1 MTTPNRMRDA
11 VAADLAATVRD
22 ARGDADTDRL
32 TTALLDWDEHHRYLV
47 GLHDD
52 ATKAVY
58 YDRMVSLV
66 HSFPVPDGHV
76 DAHGVESER
85 AHDRDAVAAYV
96 HERGPTHWDWLHPRY
111 RWVFDDEM
119 AVDDAEI
126 DDRGVT
132 QSRTD
137 E

>member
-1 MTTPNRMRDA
+1 MTTADQLRAA
-11 VAADLAATVRD
+11 VAADLRATVRD
-22 ARGDADTDRL
+22 ARSDVDADRL

-47 GLHDD
+47 GLHDG

-58 YDRMVSLV
+58 YDRIVSLV

-76 DAHGVESER
+76 DALSNVESER

-96 HERGPTHWDWLHPRY
+96 NERGPTHWNWLHPRY

-119 AVDDAEI
+119 AVADVDLE
-126 DDRGVT
+126 D
-132 QSRTD
+132 
-137 E
+137 

>member
-1 MTTPNRMRDA
+1 MTTPDQVRAA
-11 VAADLAATVRD
+11 VAADLVATVRD
-22 ARGDADTDRL
+22 ARDDCDPDRL

-47 GLHDD
+47 GLHDG

-76 DAHGVESER
+76 DALSNVESER

-96 HERGPTHWDWLHPRY
+96 HDRGPAHWDWLHPRY

-119 AVDDAEI
+119 AVGEADPEH
-126 DDRGVT
+126 
-132 QSRTD
+132 
-137 E
+137 